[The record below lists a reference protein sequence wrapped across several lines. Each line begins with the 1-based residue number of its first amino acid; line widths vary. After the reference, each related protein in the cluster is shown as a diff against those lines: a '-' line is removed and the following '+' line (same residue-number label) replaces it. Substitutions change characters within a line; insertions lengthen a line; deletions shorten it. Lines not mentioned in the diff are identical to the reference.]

1 MLRIYPSFVATNRFR
16 FLFVHFC
23 VNTKSPPLIPTPP
36 AIRHLRVRICSLIY
50 FILWSQN
57 DNGVI
62 CQIGNFPVPGG
73 TISIYKNTV
82 YKNIEAGIYQ
92 KIKNMLRIF
101 KAEISKNV
109 KNIEPQLK
117 KLYSYKKKSV
127 HV

>member
-1 MLRIYPSFVATNRFR
+1 M
-16 FLFVHFC
+16 HFC
-23 VNTKSPPLIPTPP
+23 VNTKFPRRLFQLPQQLDT
-36 AIRHLRVRICSLIY
+36 LRVRICSLIY

-73 TISIYKNTV
+73 TISIRIQF
-82 YKNIEAGIYQ
+82 IEAGIYQ

-109 KNIEPQLK
+109 KNIEPQVEK
-117 KLYSYKKKSV
+117 TVFS
-127 HV
+127 

>member
-1 MLRIYPSFVATNRFR
+1 MS
-16 FLFVHFC
+16 
-23 VNTKSPPLIPTPP
+23 
-36 AIRHLRVRICSLIY
+36 
-50 FILWSQN
+50 
-57 DNGVI
+57 
-62 CQIGNFPVPGG
+62 NFPVPCG

-117 KLYSYKKKSV
+117 KMYSYKKSEYPLLDAYILLQNNVQV
-127 HV
+127 HLYTLSKCPSANL

>member
-1 MLRIYPSFVATNRFR
+1 M
-16 FLFVHFC
+16 
-23 VNTKSPPLIPTPP
+23 
-36 AIRHLRVRICSLIY
+36 
-50 FILWSQN
+50 WSQN

-127 HV
+127 YVKKWKIVIILHEIK